1 MFVNLLMHLI
11 ISCSLNKSSKSRMMA
26 EYAYNLYCKDA
37 KFVDLQNIE
46 LPICDGDKCYDNP
59 NVDIMKGYIETSS
72 SILLA
77 SPIYNYDFNAVAK
90 NLIEL
95 TGNSWRDKLIGFIS
109 AAGGRGSYMSPMSFI
124 NSLMLDFRCMIIPRF
139 VYADKTCFNNEENL
153 NDLTKLRI
161 EELVDSSIL
170 LSRALHNN

>member
-1 MFVNLLMHLI
+1 
-11 ISCSLNKSSKSRMMA
+11 MMA

-37 KFVDLQNIE
+37 KFVDLQKIE
-46 LPICDGDKCYDNP
+46 LPLCDGDKCYDDP

-95 TGNSWRDKLIGFIS
+95 TGNSWTDKLIGFIS
-109 AAGGRGSYMSPMSFI
+109 AAGGKGSYMSPMSFM

-139 VYADKTCFNNEENL
+139 VYADKTCFNNDGNI
-153 NDLTKLRI
+153 NDDTKARI
-161 EELVDSSIL
+161 EELVDSSVL
-170 LSRALHNN
+170 VSKALYNN

>member
-1 MFVNLLMHLI
+1 
-11 ISCSLNKSSKSRMMA
+11 MA

-37 KFVDLQNIE
+37 KFVDLQKIE

-95 TGNSWRDKLIGFIS
+95 TGNSWTDKLIGFIS
-109 AAGGRGSYMSPMSFI
+109 AAGGRGSYMSPMSFM
-124 NSLMLDFRCMIIPRF
+124 NSLMLDFRCIIIPRF
-139 VYADKTCFNNEENL
+139 IYADGDSFDENNNL
-153 NDLTKLRI
+153 DEQTKDRI
-161 EELVDSSIL
+161 EELVDLSIL
-170 LSRALHNN
+170 LSKQIEL

>member
-1 MFVNLLMHLI
+1 
-11 ISCSLNKSSKSRMMA
+11 MA

-37 KFVDLQNIE
+37 KFVDLQKIE
-46 LPICDGDKCYDNP
+46 LPMCDGDKCYDNP

-77 SPIYNYDFNAVAK
+77 SLIYNFDFNAVAK

-95 TGNSWRDKLIGFIS
+95 TGNSWTDKLIGFIS
-109 AAGGRGSYMSPMSFI
+109 SAGGKGSYMSPMSFI
-124 NSLMLDFRCMIIPRF
+124 NSLMLDFRCIIIPRF
-139 VYADKTCFNNEENL
+139 VYADKSCFNTDGNI
-153 NDLTKLRI
+153 NDDTKARI

-170 LSRALHNN
+170 VSKALYNN